1 VVNGFW
7 VLGFCVGMIHRI
19 FIGIMGGRIQFAP
32 TGMDVMMKDPTDIRF
47 FTIGYIV
54 EIYL

>member
-7 VLGFCVGMIHRI
+7 VLGFCVGMINRI

-32 TGMDVMMKDPTDIRF
+32 TGMDVMMKDPTEIRF
-47 FTIGYIV
+47 FTIGYLV